1 MKKPPEV
8 RSELEILRD
17 RVDRLS
23 EAIEN
28 PPYLSVK
35 QATKYSTIAMPTIY
49 AALKSGELESI
60 RVGAKWLTRRS
71 WVDQWLQALAKVTNP

>member
-1 MKKPPEV
+1 MKKTPEV

-23 EAIEN
+23 EAIDN

-35 QATKYSTIAMPTIY
+35 GAAKYSTIAMPTIY
-49 AALKSGELESI
+49 AALKTGELESI
-60 RVGAKWLTRRS
+60 RVGAKWLTKRPWIDS
-71 WVDQWLQALAKVTNP
+71 WLQSLAEVNNS